1 MRRITRFLFR
11 VTLALFLLSIGGVLL
26 YRYVPVPV
34 TPLMLRNA
42 LSAAVKGNPTTFHH
56 DWVPIEEMSPHL
68 ASAVVASEDQ
78 RFYQHNGFDWK
89 EIGNAIE
96 ERKAGKRKRGGST
109 ISQQTAKN
117 VFTFCSSTW
126 ARKAIEA
133 YYTVLIEWLWPKER
147 ILEVYLNSLM
157 GEKMDNN
164 FTSGIETL
172 PLISAEVSYDA
183 ESGLLTVG
191 PEAIGATVSVYG
203 TDGKH
208 YASQRIK
215 NLTTYVNKRPEGVVL
230 IHVSG
235 KNIRPRILKAMNK

>member
-78 RFYQHNGFDWK
+78 RFYLHNGFDWK

-117 VFTFCSSTW
+117 VYTFCTSTW
-126 ARKAIEA
+126 ARKGIET
-133 YYTVLIEWLWPKER
+133 YYTLLIEWIWPKER
-147 ILEVYLNSLM
+147 ILEVYLNSIEM
-157 GEKMDNN
+157 GP
-164 FTSGIETL
+164 GIYGAEAVAREHFGKPAAKLTRAECALIAATL
-172 PLISAEVSYDA
+172 PNPKRYSSKA
-183 ESGLLTVG
+183 
-191 PEAIGATVSVYG
+191 P
-203 TDGKH
+203 
-208 YASQRIK
+208 SQYMR
-215 NLTTYVNKRPEGVVL
+215 KRQ
-230 IHVSG
+230 
-235 KNIRPRILKAMNK
+235 RDILNQMR

>member
-1 MRRITRFLFR
+1 MPNSNLWLRNSVAKVSFEFILLFMRRITRFVFR
-11 VTLALFLLSIGGVLL
+11 VVFVLLLLSVGSVCL

-34 TPLMLRNA
+34 TPLMVRNA
-42 LSAAVKGNPTTFHH
+42 LSAAIKGELTTFHH
-56 DWVPIEEMSPHL
+56 DWVPMEAMSPHM

-78 RFYQHNGFDWK
+78 RFYQHKGFDWK

-147 ILEVYLNSLM
+147 ILEVYLNSIEMGPRIYGAEAVAQHHFGKSAEELTRSDCALIAATLPNPKHYSSKVPSKYMRKRQNDILNQMRLM
-157 GEKMDNN
+157 GK
-164 FTSGIETL
+164 
-172 PLISAEVSYDA
+172 
-183 ESGLLTVG
+183 
-191 PEAIGATVSVYG
+191 
-203 TDGKH
+203 
-208 YASQRIK
+208 
-215 NLTTYVNKRPEGVVL
+215 
-230 IHVSG
+230 
-235 KNIRPRILKAMNK
+235 